1 MEDIYSQLERRALT
15 LLQKLQHRSS
25 DARAIII
32 LAGPPGSG
40 KSTIASQIVHRIN
53 SLHRTP
59 IAKVLPMDGYHYSRS
74 HLDGLPNHVEA
85 HARRGAHW
93 TYDGQAVLEMVK
105 QLHASRESPFTTLY
119 MPSFDHEI
127 KDPVP
132 DAIEVNSDVKIVLVE
147 GNWLLYNEQPW
158 NQIVNYADDTWFVD
172 VEPQLALQRVA
183 KRHVACGIEMTLEA
197 AMNRARSNDMKNG
210 EDIRHCLIQPNI
222 IVKSVEDA

>member
-1 MEDIYSQLERRALT
+1 MEDIYAQLERRAVS
-15 LLQKLQHRSS
+15 LLQQLHQQSS

-40 KSTIASQIVHRIN
+40 KSTIAAQVVQRIN
-53 SLHRTP
+53 THHPTP

-74 HLDGLPNHVEA
+74 HLDSLPNHVEA

-93 TYDGQAVLEMVK
+93 TFDGQAVLDMVK
-105 QLHASRESPFTTLY
+105 QLHASRESPATTLY

-132 DAIEVNSDVKIVLVE
+132 DAIEISPDVKIALVE
-147 GNWLLYNEQPW
+147 GNWLLYNEHPW

-183 KRHVACGIEMTLEA
+183 KRHVACGIERTLEA
-197 AMNRARSNDMKNG
+197 AMDRARNNDMKNG
-210 EDIRHCLIQPNI
+210 GEIRRFLIQPNI
-222 IVKSVEDA
+222 IVKSVEDV

>member
-1 MEDIYSQLERRALT
+1 MDDIYAQLERRVLS
-15 LLQKLQHRSS
+15 LLQQLHEKSS
-25 DARAIII
+25 DARSIII

-40 KSTIASQIVHRIN
+40 KSTTASQVVQRIN
-53 SLHRTP
+53 ARHQTP

-74 HLDGLPNHVEA
+74 HLDSLPNHVEA

-93 TYDGQAVLEMVK
+93 TFDGQAVLDMVK
-105 QLHASRESPFTTLY
+105 QLHASRESPFATLY

-132 DAIEVNSDVKIVLVE
+132 DVIEISPDVKIVLVE

-183 KRHVACGIEMTLEA
+183 KRHVACGIEGTLEA
-197 AMNRARSNDMKNG
+197 AMDRARNNDMKNG
-210 EDIRHCLIQPNI
+210 EEIRGCLIQPNI
-222 IVKSVEDA
+222 TVESVEDA

>member
-1 MEDIYSQLERRALT
+1 MEDIYVQLERRALS
-15 LLQKLQHRSS
+15 LLQKLHQRSS

-40 KSTIASQIVHRIN
+40 KSTIASQVVRRIN

-74 HLDGLPNHVEA
+74 HLDSLPNHVEA

-93 TYDGQAVLEMVK
+93 TFDGQAVLDMVK
-105 QLHASRESPFTTLY
+105 RLHASRESPFTTLY

-132 DAIEVNSDVKIVLVE
+132 DAIEISPVVKIVLVE
-147 GNWLLYNEQPW
+147 GNWLLYNKHPW
-158 NQIVNYADDTWFVD
+158 SQIVDYADDTWFVD
-172 VEPQLALQRVA
+172 VDPQLALQRVA
-183 KRHVACGIEMTLEA
+183 KRHVACGIERTLEA
-197 AMNRARSNDMKNG
+197 AMDRARNNDMKNG
-210 EDIRHCLIQPNI
+210 EEIRRCLIQPNI